1 MENTS
6 TQSSSSTQQ
15 ASAPAADCER
25 VNTILDQLVVGQQ
38 PTEADE
44 QYIVHHA
51 DDCSPCF
58 DSIEKQRVFIGFLMT
73 HVSRKG
79 APNSLPQTIMSR
91 LQTEMA

>member
-6 TQSSSSTQQ
+6 THTSSSTHK
-15 ASAPAADCER
+15 APAPVADCER
-25 VNTILDQLVVGQQ
+25 VNTILNQLAVGRQ
-38 PTEADE
+38 PSEADE
-44 QYIVHHA
+44 QYIVHHV

-73 HVSRKG
+73 HVGRKG